1 MQEQCNELEAK
12 ISPQKSQ
19 SPSNQWGDTPVR
31 DRRYSHGHSRI
42 RSSWRE
48 CDGDDHAPNKSVASA
63 LEPSDAAEVNSQTSK
78 VDERGCPSSPG
89 EMAPN
94 TSAAACARTCAS
106 TPAPTAAQQ
115 SATRDWFDAVQRDDE
130 SFTSIEFE
138 DDHNSC
144 RNVREKETTIVDAST
159 EEGGGGRKREDR
171 RVSLAFHAETRAG
184 GDVSTTEHASTT
196 HASAPMAR
204 RESGEGKLQGWVMRA
219 LVLVLWFEG
228 LCLVALCIGNA
239 SW

>member
-19 SPSNQWGDTPVR
+19 TPLNQWGDTPV
-31 DRRYSHGHSRI
+31 HGHSRI

-48 CDGDDHAPNKSVASA
+48 CDGDDHAPNKSIASA
-63 LEPSDAAEVNSQTSK
+63 FEPSEAAEANSQTN
-78 VDERGCPSSPG
+78 VPQPERGCPSSPG
-89 EMAPN
+89 ETVPN

-106 TPAPTAAQQ
+106 AQAPTAAQQ
-115 SATRDWFDAVQRDDE
+115 SATREWFDAVQRDDE
-130 SFTSIEFE
+130 SLTSIEFE

-144 RNVREKETTIVDAST
+144 RQERERETTVVDAST
-159 EEGGGGRKREDR
+159 EEGGRGRKREDR
-171 RVSLAFHAETRAG
+171 RVSLAFHEETRAG
-184 GDVSTTEHASTT
+184 GDVSTAEHASTT
-196 HASAPMAR
+196 PSAPMAR

-219 LVLVLWFEG
+219 LVVVLWFEG

-239 SW
+239 SR